1 MKRIFS
7 LILMMIVGIVS
18 NAQTISEQINDLYK
32 AKEYK
37 QIIDICEQQILSG
50 KESAY
55 LYYNLGNAYF
65 KDGNTSKAIVNYE
78 RAALLDPNDSDIKHN
93 LSFAYAQQPDNIEHL
108 SLGFLPR
115 VYQHIYRFCSV
126 DVWAVMSIFFL
137 IVLCVSLCLFLF
149 AEKLLLRK
157 ISLFVMVGGLFFGVL
172 SFVCAQS
179 RHSELTSHEYAVVME
194 PTIGIK
200 TEPMTTA
207 MDLATIHGGIK
218 VKIVDEA
225 FGWYKVMLGNGKE
238 GWILAQYVER
248 I

>member
-93 LSFAYAQQPDNIEHL
+93 LSFAYAQQPDNIEHI
-108 SLGFLPR
+108 SLGFVPR
-115 VYQHIYRFCSV
+115 LYQKTYRLCSV
-126 DVWAVMSIFFL
+126 DVWAGCSLFFL
-137 IVLCVSLCLFLF
+137 VLLCVSLCLFLF
-149 AEKLLLRK
+149 ADKLSIRK
-157 ISLFVMVGGLFFGVL
+157 ISLVTMICGFLFGLTSFF
-172 SFVCAQS
+172 FAQS
-179 RHSELTSHEYAVVME
+179 RYSELTSHEYAIVME
-194 PTIGIK
+194 PTTSIK